1 MNYLRE
7 KILLISTFFIFC
19 AFDSIAKDNIGES
32 IEISSLS
39 IENRVQILLF
49 DLGYDIEKNGIY
61 DEKTKTA
68 LKQFYIDVGLKHNG
82 ELIKA
87 DIEVLI
93 NAFEGGF
100 RNPNNKNVNISK
112 KATNKSLSTND
123 VKKVQKMLSELGY
136 KVSTDGVYGSQ
147 TEIAISQ
154 FYSELGFEYDG
165 VLDEDDIIIL
175 KNAISAGFQKYV
187 KPPDFPK
194 QTATK
199 SDILWA
205 QKMLIELGYLE
216 GKADGIYGKK
226 THSALQNFWKGLGL
240 DYMLTDNGILDDD
253 SLSRLEIQSS
263 LIIEENNSS
272 LNEKK
277 FISNDEYNCEPAFVG
292 EQPKIAR
299 GLINNKNISA
309 DWYLN
314 NNFGRWFMGSKQPKL
329 KSCMKRNGSG
339 WYFDVQKVRQKNG
352 GYKTWHAPTIII
364 GHKGWNDSFG
374 YSKEFPVRISD
385 IASLDFNVNYILN
398 GSGLMQTGV
407 YMYFVSKEKTDN
419 VEKAYEKVPKLEMIV
434 AFNHSN
440 NINGSSSDYSKQI
453 NCAKKKLKKYKKQ
466 QREVI
471 NTSNSKWYACYNV
484 FSNAGD
490 FDHKAGLRFNLSN
503 GYLKPFGEIKKYDI
517 NFKDLIDKS
526 VEQGWINA
534 DDVLLGLEFQS
545 ETWFGNVEMNIQ
557 SMSHKL
563 VKRQ

>member
-1 MNYLRE
+1 MNYLRK
-7 KILLISTFFIFC
+7 KILLISTFFIFF
-19 AFDSIAKDNIGES
+19 AFEGIAKDNIGES

-39 IENRVQILLF
+39 IENRAQILLF

-93 NAFEGGF
+93 NALEGGF
-100 RNPNNKNVNISK
+100 RNPNNKNVNNSK
-112 KATNKSLSTND
+112 KATNKSLSSND

-136 KVSTDGVYGSQ
+136 KISTDGVFGSQ

-205 QKMLIELGYLE
+205 QKMLIELGYLD
-216 GKADGIYGKK
+216 GKADGVYGKK
-226 THSALQNFWKGLGL
+226 THSALQSFWKGLGL

-263 LIIEENNSS
+263 LIIEENNLSS
-272 LNEKK
+272 NDKK

-309 DWYLN
+309 DWYNN

-329 KSCMKRNGSG
+329 KSCMKRDGSG
-339 WYFDVQKVRQKNG
+339 WYFDLQKVRQKNG

-364 GHKGWNDSFG
+364 GHRGWNDSFG
-374 YSKEFPVRISD
+374 HSKEFPVRISD
-385 IASLDFNVNYILN
+385 IASLDFYVNYILN

-407 YMYFVSKEKTDN
+407 YMYFVSKDKIDN

-440 NINGSSSDYSKQI
+440 NTRGSSSDYSKQI
-453 NCAKKKLKKYKKQ
+453 DCAKKKLKKYKKE

-471 NTSNSKWYACYNV
+471 NASNLKWYACYNV
-484 FSNAGD
+484 FSTAGD

-503 GYLKPFGEIKKYDI
+503 GYLKPFGEMKTYDI
-517 NFKDLIDKS
+517 NLKDLIDKS

-534 DDVLLGLEFQS
+534 DDILLGVEFQS

-557 SMSHKL
+557 NMNHKL